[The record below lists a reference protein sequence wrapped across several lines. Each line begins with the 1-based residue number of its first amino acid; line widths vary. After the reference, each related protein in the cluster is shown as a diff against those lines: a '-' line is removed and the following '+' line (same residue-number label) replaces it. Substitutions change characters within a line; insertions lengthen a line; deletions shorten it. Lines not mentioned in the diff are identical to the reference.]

1 MTVKELI
8 EELSNYDDDQIVTV
22 FDSNMPDAIRV
33 HPVTDVDIDYDA
45 HICEDDDVVV
55 LYS

>member
-22 FDSNMPDAIRV
+22 ATKSIDGKL
-33 HPVTDVDIDYDA
+33 HLVTDVDFNYVPYINV
-45 HICEDDDVVV
+45 EEDVVI
-55 LYS
+55 LHI

>member
-22 FDSNMPDAIRV
+22 SNNVDGKL
-33 HPVTDVDIDYDA
+33 HPVTDVDIDYADY
-45 HICEDDDVVV
+45 ISEEDDVVV